1 MATEKIILKPMK
13 ALSAMLTFYLTI
25 KFEKFQNHFFQHS
38 KKNAITLN
46 TYTLLK
52 TVHTNN

>member
-13 ALSAMLTFYLTI
+13 AFSALLTFYLTI